1 MEKVI
6 AYTRVSEA
14 VRDKL
19 AKKYN
24 VDYFENY
31 EYIDDERFRIAL
43 EEAVGVIGLEL
54 KVTNELLGLA
64 PNLKIVSNVSVGYD
78 NLDIDAMTKYGVMAT
93 NTPGVLTDTVADAVV
108 GLMLATAR
116 RIPELDQFVKRG
128 EWKEYLRYDQFGTD
142 VHHKTVGIIGMGGI
156 GQEVAKRC
164 FLGFNMNVLYYNR
177 SRKFKIEQLYEAT
190 YCSLEELLTQSDY
203 IVLMVPYT
211 PDTEKMIGKKEF
223 AMMKDSAIF
232 INASRGKNIDEIA
245 LFDALK
251 KGELLG
257 AGIDVF
263 VEEPVPKSNPL
274 LALPNIVTTPH
285 IGAATIEN
293 ELVMSQLAAENLL
306 RGLAGLEPP
315 NLINKSLF
323 NK

>member
-1 MEKVI
+1 
-6 AYTRVSEA
+6 
-14 VRDKL
+14 
-19 AKKYN
+19 
-24 VDYFENY
+24 
-31 EYIDDERFRIAL
+31 
-43 EEAVGVIGLEL
+43 
-54 KVTNELLGLA
+54 
-64 PNLKIVSNVSVGYD
+64 
-78 NLDIDAMTKYGVMAT
+78 
-93 NTPGVLTDTVADAVV
+93 
-108 GLMLATAR
+108 
-116 RIPELDQFVKRG
+116 
-128 EWKEYLRYDQFGTD
+128 
-142 VHHKTVGIIGMGGI
+142 
-156 GQEVAKRC
+156 
-164 FLGFNMNVLYYNR
+164 
-177 SRKFKIEQLYEAT
+177 
-190 YCSLEELLTQSDY
+190 
-203 IVLMVPYT
+203 
-211 PDTEKMIGKKEF
+211 
-223 AMMKDSAIF
+223 MMKDSAIF

-274 LALPNIVTTPH
+274 LSLPNIVTTPH